1 MFAFDTAI
9 EAVQT
14 AKKEAVK
21 TFVKN
26 EAIAKSLTEIV
37 DAQTEYAKSAVK
49 SSTEIATKVGAEMVK
64 AAQEA
69 AKFDYAKHT
78 TELFETMTK
87 PFQTAS
93 KK

>member
-1 MFAFDTAI
+1 MFTFDTAI

-26 EAIAKSLTEIV
+26 EAIAKSLTEMV
-37 DAQTEYAKSAVK
+37 DAQTEYAKSAMK
-49 SSTEIATKVGAEMVK
+49 NGTDIATKVGAEMVK

-69 AKFDYAKHT
+69 AKFDYTKHT
-78 TELFETMTK
+78 TELFETVVK
-87 PFQTAS
+87 PFQTTA

>member
-1 MFAFDTAI
+1 MFTFDTAI
-9 EAVQT
+9 DAVQT

-37 DAQTEYAKSAVK
+37 DAQTEYAKSVVK
-49 SSTEIATKVGAEMVK
+49 SGTEIATKVGAEMVK
-64 AAQEA
+64 VAQDA

-78 TELFETMTK
+78 TEMFETMAK
-87 PFQTAS
+87 PFQTAT